1 MTYLS
6 KGEAAL
12 RETTLYGSNC
22 NVKLTAAHRLKP
34 SSSAKSHVGSITS
47 VAALQSKCLRPLKT
61 RCDESPHE
69 QDYYRA
75 NDCAD
80 KTSALASLIPPD
92 RLPKVRC
99 YKSSNNPEHG
109 RPDEPG
115 GFILIS
121 RINQFR
127 DYPCH
132 KPNYDGPKNTH
143 CDLQLLF
150 ALRVGPRYAD

>member
-1 MTYLS
+1 MQRPTKVPTQL
-6 KGEAAL
+6 G
-12 RETTLYGSNC
+12 RD
-22 NVKLTAAHRLKP
+22 
-34 SSSAKSHVGSITS
+34 
-47 VAALQSKCLRPLKT
+47 LRPLKT

-132 KPNYDGPKNTH
+132 KANYDGPNNTH

-150 ALRVGPRYAD
+150 ALRVDAALHRPGLTHDALDHHRRDARKHGLGHWGCQDVGDRA